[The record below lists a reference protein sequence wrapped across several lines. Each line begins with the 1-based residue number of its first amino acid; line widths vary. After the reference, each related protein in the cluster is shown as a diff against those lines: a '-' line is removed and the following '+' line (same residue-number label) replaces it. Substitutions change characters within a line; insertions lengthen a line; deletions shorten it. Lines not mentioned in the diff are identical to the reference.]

1 MYIKVFPHGKGNGK
15 SPTHYLV
22 RLDYPHRK
30 ENPPVVLRGEVE
42 ETQRLIDSLE
52 TKWKFTAG
60 VLSWHPDDVVSPEKE
75 QELMNSFEN
84 LAFAGLEQDQR
95 NILWVRHSH
104 AKHHELHFVIPR
116 VELYGGKAYNPC
128 PPGWQKSFD
137 VLRDYF
143 NIKENWARPD
153 DPKRAR
159 LYLPE
164 QADLKNARL
173 IRWGKTPLKK
183 EERELAKEALQT
195 YIIQQIEYGKIRN
208 RTDIIQAL
216 QDVGLQINRQGK
228 DYITVVDPASKEK
241 LRLKGAMYAEQFD
254 LTDRENQSQNRTGTE
269 RNRSNT
275 QTELSRLAG
284 ELEQIIQ
291 KRADYNRKRY
301 PQQPVAFGELY
312 QNGLSEYSKPFQQPV
327 PQSPFVEH
335 NNNPDNKLNDSRN
348 NRFCPLSNKIL
359 ESRNTEF
366 EGTDGADRS
375 RIHQSLEQIQRAG
388 IISLSGREL
397 FADTAKL
404 ADNALWNKG
413 KTERLENQQGLK
425 KLQGFSN
432 NFIDF
437 HSNASSCILF
447 HSFSTSLIQDKEEK
461 HNDRIGTHTQR
472 NTALIAAG
480 NTANAN
486 EPTNTAQSTGTNA
499 AKPDRTNNILDR
511 TKPRF
516 TINLDPIRR
525 NLAAL
530 DHCVQQLKSF
540 TAILAKTFEKVK
552 ERGIGQ

>member
-30 ENPPVVLRGEVE
+30 ENPPVVLRGDVE

-60 VLSWHPDDVVSPEKE
+60 VLSWHPQDIVSKE
-75 QELMNSFEN
+75 QEEELMNSFEN

-183 EERELAKEALQT
+183 EEREEAKEALHA
-195 YIIQQIEYGKIRN
+195 YIIQQIEYGKIKN

-254 LTDRENQSQNRTGTE
+254 LTERENQSKSRTGTE

-275 QTELSRLAG
+275 QAELSRLAG

-291 KRADYNRKRY
+291 KRTDYNRKRY
-301 PQQPVAFGELY
+301 SQKPVTLGERY
-312 QNGLSEYSKPFQQPV
+312 QNGLSEYSKSFQLPV
-327 PQSPFVEH
+327 SQSPFMEYH
-335 NNNPDNKLNDSRN
+335 NTPDNKLHDSRN
-348 NRFCPLSNKIL
+348 NGISPLSNKIP
-359 ESRNTEF
+359 ENRTTEF
-366 EGTDGADRS
+366 ERTDGADRS
-375 RIHQSLEQIQRAG
+375 RIYQSLEQIQRAG
-388 IISLSGREL
+388 VISLSRREL

-404 ADNALWNKG
+404 ANNVLWNKRE
-413 KTERLENQQGLK
+413 TECLENQQIAQNISKRLVDIQK
-425 KLQGFSN
+425 EDSDDIFEKLIGYMQN
-432 NFIDF
+432 QTKNE
-437 HSNASSCILF
+437 
-447 HSFSTSLIQDKEEK
+447 KEH
-461 HNDRIGTHTQR
+461 HNDRTGTHTQR

-480 NTANAN
+480 ITANAKQ
-486 EPTNTAQSTGTNA
+486 PTNTTQSTGTNT
-499 AKPDRTNNILDR
+499 AKPGTTNNIPDT
-511 TKPRF
+511 TKPGF
-516 TINLDPIRR
+516 SINLDPIRR

-530 DHCVQQLKSF
+530 DQCVQQFKSL
-540 TAILAKTFEKVK
+540 TAILAKTFEKVRAK
-552 ERGIGQ
+552 ER